1 MNNIC
6 LSRAIRVSCLCGEYF
21 VKTHL
26 RVAHEKRC
34 KFAHAVPCRLFL
46 LPLEMESLL
55 AGYITNMKEDF
66 KFRFSKCNN
75 LIHTV

>member
-1 MNNIC
+1 MK
-6 LSRAIRVSCLCGEYF
+6 S
-21 VKTHL
+21 HL

-34 KFAHAVPCRLFL
+34 KFADAVPCRLLL